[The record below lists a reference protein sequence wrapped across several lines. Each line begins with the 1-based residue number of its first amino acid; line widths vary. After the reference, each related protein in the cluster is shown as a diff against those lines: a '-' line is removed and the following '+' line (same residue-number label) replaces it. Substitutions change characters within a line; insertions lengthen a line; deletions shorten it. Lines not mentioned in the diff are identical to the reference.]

1 MATQSEKTSLRKK
14 QIILGYVFALNSL
27 CVWYIGFLVIK
38 GDFGRGLSL
47 LEVFH
52 NRAPIYLSYAF
63 EPIVCSILLFKGWRF
78 NHFVLPW
85 FFCEMF
91 YSLLD
96 YYHRARRYDFTRDV
110 LRFDIVRCLVVLA
123 FLLWVGFFYFR
134 GLILKLQDSPKDREL
149 QLVETLLQIFYFLGA
164 VTIVRMYYYPLWGY
178 VINYSVSRISWYAV
192 LGQVGYSLLL
202 LCLGY
207 ILAGSRKIWVQLFL
221 LGVVVY
227 LNVHSFYLL
236 DAVSMWMQ
244 TVRDQAQFMYEGIL
258 LVLTVTKLYH
268 LIKDRRKLA
277 PA

>member
-38 GDFGRGLSL
+38 GDFGRGFSL

-52 NRAPIYLSYAF
+52 IRGPLYLSITF
-63 EPIVCSILLFKGWRF
+63 EPIICSILLFKGWRF

-85 FFCEMF
+85 FFCETF
-91 YSLLD
+91 YTPLV
-96 YYHRARRYDFTRDV
+96 YYHGAGKYDFTRAV
-110 LRFDIVRCLVVLA
+110 LLFDIARCLVVLF

-134 GLILKLQDSPKDREL
+134 SQVEKIQDSPKDREL
-149 QLVETLLQIFYFLGA
+149 QMVETLLRIFYFLAA
-164 VTIVRMYYYPLWGY
+164 VTIVQVYYYPLWDY
-178 VINYSVSRISWYAV
+178 VINHSVSRISWYAV
-192 LGQVGYSLLL
+192 LDRVGYSLLL

-221 LGVVVY
+221 LLVVVY
-227 LNVHSFYLL
+227 VNVHSVQFLGI
-236 DAVSMWMQ
+236 VPMWMN
-244 TVRDQAQFMYEGIL
+244 TIYDQAQFMYEGIL